1 MKPKERKATCNC
13 GQLTALVSGEPVRIA
28 VCHCTACQIRTGSA
42 FGVQARFDKSDVSI
56 SGHSN
61 QYSRVADSG
70 NRIRYDFCPDCGAT
84 LFYQFDSIPNVIS
97 IPVGAFAD
105 QNFPPPTISIYEER
119 QHPWLKIE
127 GDIEH
132 MN

>member
-1 MKPKERKATCNC
+1 MNPKERKATCNC
-13 GQLTALVSGEPVRIA
+13 GQLTAVVSGQPVRIA

-84 LFYQFDSIPNVIS
+84 LFYQFDSIPNVVS

-105 QNFPPPTISIYEER
+105 QDFPPPTISIYEER
-119 QHPWLKIE
+119 QHPWVKIE

>member
-97 IPVGAFAD
+97 IPIGAFAD